1 MGPFPSLLDPTTIAN
16 PYPLYH
22 RLREEDPVH
31 WDDELRVWA
40 LTRYDDIDAAL
51 RNPHL
56 SANRVETLRNVALP
70 QVSEVARQTLTD
82 TLSSWMLFLDPPQH
96 TRLRNLANQA
106 FTPRVVEKLRKHIE
120 DIVGELLDSAAST
133 DSFDVVRDFAYP
145 LPAIVIAEM
154 LGVRREDRDLVKRWS
169 DALALVLG
177 GAACEPSVVE
187 NGARSVLEFRTYLQ
201 GTVEDRRRRP
211 QDDLITAALK
221 SRDQGSM
228 FSHDE
233 LMANCV
239 LLLAAGHETTTNL
252 IGNGALALLRHPDQL
267 ERLLADPGLIKTA
280 VEELLRFDSPV
291 QATSRLVT
299 EDFQLRGRILQK
311 GQLVLLLLGAANR
324 DPARFPD
331 PDSLNLGRADV
342 HHGAFAFGSH
352 YCLGAPLARLEA
364 QIALPRLFGVFPDL
378 GLATPDVEWC
388 PNFVLRGLK
397 ALPVSFSAPPV
408 KSTA

>member
-1 MGPFPSLLDPTTIAN
+1 
-16 PYPLYH
+16 
-22 RLREEDPVH
+22 
-31 WDDELRVWA
+31 
-40 LTRYDDIDAAL
+40 
-51 RNPHL
+51 
-56 SANRVETLRNVALP
+56 
-70 QVSEVARQTLTD
+70 
-82 TLSSWMLFLDPPQH
+82 
-96 TRLRNLANQA
+96 
-106 FTPRVVEKLRKHIE
+106 
-120 DIVGELLDSAAST
+120 
-133 DSFDVVRDFAYP
+133 
-145 LPAIVIAEM
+145 
-154 LGVRREDRDLVKRWS
+154 
-169 DALALVLG
+169 
-177 GAACEPSVVE
+177 
-187 NGARSVLEFRTYLQ
+187 
-201 GTVEDRRRRP
+201 
-211 QDDLITAALK
+211 
-221 SRDQGSM
+221 
-228 FSHDE
+228 
-233 LMANCV
+233 MANCV

-397 ALPVSFSAPPV
+397 ALPVSFSAPPA